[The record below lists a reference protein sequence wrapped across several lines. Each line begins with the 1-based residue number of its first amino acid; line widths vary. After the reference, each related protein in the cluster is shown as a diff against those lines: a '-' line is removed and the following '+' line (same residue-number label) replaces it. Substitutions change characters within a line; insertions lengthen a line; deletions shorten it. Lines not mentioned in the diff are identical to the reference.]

1 MTICVRWAGRQKLNP
16 IVCQRLTKYLQ
27 KLYKG
32 GGRDRE
38 KAKCHTRPQ
47 RLDSMIYTEEGPI
60 ESIVR
65 GTTEQY
71 TQLCQRGRQQS
82 ALDRQLTQILAHPL
96 RLRLAGRHAPYDS
109 IDAVPSAPL
118 SVHLHAEQ
126 LEYLSSSSPGPFTNE
141 LSLRRRRR
149 QLTSLPLTYETRFRQ
164 RSGLVPAYNKQIP
177 GMRPY
182 VCVCARSSAVP
193 IQY

>member
-1 MTICVRWAGRQKLNP
+1 
-16 IVCQRLTKYLQ
+16 
-27 KLYKG
+27 
-32 GGRDRE
+32 
-38 KAKCHTRPQ
+38 
-47 RLDSMIYTEEGPI
+47 MIYTEEGPI

-182 VCVCARSSAVP
+182 VCVRVCVHAVQLFP
-193 IQY
+193 FNIEIFLAQVPRVGAQHVFHFSWKTQPKHGPS